1 MNASTVKQEV
11 KNITDELISI
21 RRYLH
26 QNPELSFQE
35 IKTSKY
41 ISELLNKWGIEHTSN
56 VGGYGIIGILKGKN
70 PDSKVIALRADMDA
84 LPIIEENNVKYCS
97 VNDGVMHACGHDV
110 HMTCL
115 LGTIKLLSENR
126 DWFNGSIKFIFQP
139 AEETLPGGALK
150 MIEDGVLENPKPDL
164 IIGQHVFPELESGKV
179 GVRSGPYMASTD
191 ELNLTISG
199 RGGHGAL
206 PQTFDDTI
214 HTAAELIHK
223 IKEKVNEKAPTDYP
237 TVLSFGKIVADG
249 AYNIIPKEV
258 IIKGTFRTFDENWR
272 KIVHKIIKTIAT
284 EISAKHNT
292 NCDVFINSGYPVLE
306 NDKQLAILFEKNA
319 IEYLGEQNVEIL
331 DMRTTGEDFARFT
344 QLIPGVFYRLGI
356 ANKKQ
361 GINSR
366 LHSPTFNIDESSI
379 EIGTG
384 IMIWNT
390 IMTSLDDSC

>member
-258 IIKGTFRTFDENWR
+258 IIKGTFRTFDEN
-272 KIVHKIIKTIAT
+272 
-284 EISAKHNT
+284 
-292 NCDVFINSGYPVLE
+292 
-306 NDKQLAILFEKNA
+306 
-319 IEYLGEQNVEIL
+319 
-331 DMRTTGEDFARFT
+331 
-344 QLIPGVFYRLGI
+344 
-356 ANKKQ
+356 
-361 GINSR
+361 
-366 LHSPTFNIDESSI
+366 
-379 EIGTG
+379 
-384 IMIWNT
+384 
-390 IMTSLDDSC
+390 

>member
-284 EISAKHNT
+284 EISVKHNT

-390 IMTSLDDSC
+390 IMTSLDDSY

>member
-97 VNDGVMHACGHDV
+97 VNDGIMHACGHDV

-390 IMTSLDDSC
+390 IMTSLDDSY

>member
-390 IMTSLDDSC
+390 IMTSLDDSY

>member
-1 MNASTVKQEV
+1 MNVSKVKKEV
-11 KNITDELISI
+11 RKITDELISI

-35 IKTSKY
+35 IETSIY
-41 ISELLNKWGIEHTSN
+41 ISELLNKWNIEHTSN
-56 VGGYGIIGILKGKN
+56 VGGYGIIGVLKGKN

-84 LPIIEENNVKYCS
+84 LPIIEENNVEYCS
-97 VNDGVMHACGHDV
+97 INDGVMHACGHDV

-115 LGTIKLLSENR
+115 LGAIKVLSENR
-126 DWFNGSIKFIFQP
+126 DWFKGSIKFIFQP

-150 MIEDGVLENPKPDL
+150 MIQDGVLKNPSPSL

-179 GVRSGPYMASTD
+179 GVRPGLYMASTD

-214 HTAAELIHK
+214 HTAAEIIHK
-223 IKEKVNEKAPTDYP
+223 IKEKVNETAPKDYP

-272 KIVHKIIKTIAT
+272 KTVHKIIKTIAT
-284 EISAKHNT
+284 EVSTKHNT
-292 NCDVFINSGYPVLE
+292 NCDIFINSGYPVLE
-306 NDKQLAILFEKNA
+306 NDNQLAILFEKNA
-319 IEYLGEQNVEIL
+319 IEYLGKQNVELL

-356 ANKKQ
+356 ANKEQ

-384 IMIWNT
+384 LMIWNA
-390 IMTSLDDSC
+390 IMTSLDDSH